1 MEGQG
6 STLGSATRQRCEL
19 EQYSSPLGDVFV
31 IDKVGIMLTLIS
43 QKAVSMKLMKQFS
56 REGSLGGID
65 TGICMSESL
74 CCPPETMNIANQL
87 YSGIK

>member
-1 MEGQG
+1 
-6 STLGSATRQRCEL
+6 
-19 EQYSSPLGDVFV
+19 
-31 IDKVGIMLTLIS
+31 MLTLIS